1 MDNDFLAHGR
11 RAQSISG
18 VVVVTRESEDA
29 VAVTGSDM
37 DKHVISPFFWL
48 IVTIFA
54 RHDINM
60 YHTDSQKHNQLLLYY
75 DSFKLQFAAKREE

>member
-1 MDNDFLAHGR
+1 MDNDFLTHGR

-18 VVVVTRESEDA
+18 VVVVTGESKDA
-29 VAVTGSDM
+29 VAATGSDM

-54 RHDINM
+54 RHEFNM
-60 YHTDSQKHNQLLLYY
+60 YHKDSQKH
-75 DSFKLQFAAKREE
+75 